1 MTEIRRVIILGE
13 SGFIGSHLMKCF
25 CNQSPEIELIGR
37 SFPLLDLTKEKEALA
52 LADFFDL
59 ETAVVMCAAV
69 KRQFG
74 DTQENFLRNLTMV
87 MNLCHILKD
96 HPVRRLVY
104 FSSAAVYGEDIH
116 NMKITEET
124 PIHPKSYYGIA
135 KYVSECLLRKVID
148 NQKQNSLLIL
158 RPSLIYG
165 PGDEGESYGPSGF
178 IRAAIRREKIT
189 LWGDGSEQRE
199 FIFVEDL
206 TKIVYRLT
214 FHEYDGV
221 VNVAS
226 GKSYTFR
233 DALEIISRL
242 APLELQ
248 TTSRPRT
255 KEKVGNGF
263 CNKVLV
269 KLLPDVSFTSLE
281 EGIKHT
287 YEAEYQTIM
296 RNAHKVGMESL

>member
-13 SGFIGSHLMKCF
+13 SGFIGSHLMKF
-25 CNQSPEIELIGR
+25 FHDQSPDIELVGR
-37 SFPLLDLTKEKEALA
+37 SFPQIDLTKQKEALA
-52 LADFFDL
+52 LADFFDM
-59 ETAVVMCAAV
+59 ETAVVMCTAV

-74 DTQENFLRNLTMV
+74 DTQENFLLNLTMV

-116 NMKITEET
+116 NLKITEET
-124 PIHPKSYYGIA
+124 PIHPRSYYGIA
-135 KYVSECLLRKVID
+135 KYASECLLRKVID
-148 NQKQNSLLIL
+148 SQKQNSLLIL
-158 RPSLIYG
+158 RPSLVYG

-199 FIFVEDL
+199 FIFIEDL
-206 TKIVYRLT
+206 TNIVYRLT

-233 DALEIISRL
+233 DALEIISSL
-242 APLELQ
+242 APFELQ

-255 KEKVGNGF
+255 KEKVDNGF
-263 CNKVLV
+263 YNRVLV
-269 KLLPDVSFTSLE
+269 NLLPDISFTGLE
-281 EGIKHT
+281 GGIKHVF
-287 YEAEYQTIM
+287 EAEYQTIM
-296 RNAHKVGMESL
+296 RNAHQVGMESP

>member
-1 MTEIRRVIILGE
+1 MSEIRRVIILGE
-13 SGFIGSHLMKCF
+13 SGFIGSHLMKFF
-25 CNQSPEIELIGR
+25 CDKSSEIELIGR
-37 SFPLLDLTKEKEALA
+37 SFPLIDLTKEKESFA
-52 LADFFDL
+52 LADFFDM

-74 DTQENFLRNLTMV
+74 DNQENFLRNLTMV
-87 MNLCHILKD
+87 MNLFHILQD

-135 KYVSECLLRKVID
+135 KYASECLLRKVID

-165 PGDEGESYGPSGF
+165 PGDDGESYGPSGF
-178 IRAAIRREKIT
+178 IRAAVRREKIT
-189 LWGDGSEQRE
+189 LWGDGTEQRE
-199 FIFVEDL
+199 FIFIEDL

-214 FHEYDGV
+214 FHKYDGV

-233 DALEIISRL
+233 DALEIISCL
-242 APLELQ
+242 APFELQ
-248 TTSRPRT
+248 STSRLRT
-255 KEKVGNGF
+255 KEK
-263 CNKVLV
+263 
-269 KLLPDVSFTSLE
+269 
-281 EGIKHT
+281 
-287 YEAEYQTIM
+287 
-296 RNAHKVGMESL
+296 